1 MVNIFDIINRVL
13 QTITTVGYGD
23 ISAVTNSERSFGL
36 ITMMFGV
43 GFYSFTIGN
52 VTALVTQVDYHQ
64 RKLRRQLSTL
74 VEFAK
79 KANLPKDLVRKIKFS
94 LE

>member
-1 MVNIFDIINRVL
+1 
-13 QTITTVGYGD
+13 
-23 ISAVTNSERSFGL
+23 
-36 ITMMFGV
+36 MMFGV

-94 LE
+94 LEYIYIWIKYIDTDMEA